1 VSTPDACSGDARS
14 AATRYHDDFGIRT
27 MTFTSAARRLAA
39 PALLF
44 CAAGAHAAPCPADA
58 PRLVISHAGSLT
70 SSFAPVEALF
80 TQRTGVC
87 IVDLSGGSVKLARD
101 LAHGLAD
108 ESDRIDIVAGAD
120 AEINDRM
127 LAPAGLV
134 TGTIRFAE
142 GAMVLAYTT
151 ASKGA
156 ATIAAPAA
164 AGAVPQAAADW
175 ATQLTRPGV
184 TIGGSHPFLD
194 PGGYRADMV
203 FQLAQL
209 QTQTPTPE
217 LYNELLTH
225 FTLTRPGDILGKSF
239 DYQLTYEHS
248 ARAAQIK
255 GAGGS
260 YRYVQLPAAVNLGD
274 AALAARYAAA
284 GVTMPGLDGP
294 RSAPVRIPATR
305 VTWGLSI
312 VAGAPHRAYAEQ
324 FLQLFFSPEGVAL
337 RHAGPTPIDPP
348 RASRA
353 AIDALPASLRGVV
366 RVLPA
371 A

>member
-1 VSTPDACSGDARS
+1 MRAPSTRNAV
-14 AATRYHDDFGIRT
+14 TRYHDDFGIRT
-27 MTFTSAARRLAA
+27 MTFTSAARSLAA

-44 CAAGAHAAPCPADA
+44 CSAGAHAAPCPADA

-101 LAHGLAD
+101 LAHGSSD
-108 ESDRIDIVAGAD
+108 ENGRIDIVAGAD

-151 ASKGA
+151 SSKGA

-184 TIGGSHPFLD
+184 TIGGAHPFLD

-209 QTQTPTPE
+209 QTQTQTPQ

-248 ARAAQIK
+248 ARAAQLK
-255 GAGGS
+255 DAAKDAGGS

-274 AALAARYAAA
+274 ASLAARYAAA

-337 RHAGPTPIDPP
+337 RRAGPTPIDPP